1 MSALALDVY
10 VQAFVARCLAARPSG
25 DGLIDEPGIHGL
37 LPDADDGRTRV
48 LITDDRARDRLS
60 TLLGDARAGMITV
73 CAAAVQCGEILEA
86 DPAWRAGTATAMICR
101 DLQTVRARPLP
112 SELTLRP
119 VQRLA
124 SDPPGGVPL
133 AEAAAAACRA
143 DPAST
148 DARALGDHLRSLPR
162 AFALWVA
169 VDHGDT
175 VRGTSGSAAFGATA
189 SVIFVNTDPTWRR
202 RGVAR
207 VMSAIALRAAEG
219 AGARYA
225 SLDASHAGK
234 DLYLSL
240 GFEAASQVRRFR
252 SPA

>member
-10 VQAFVARCLAARPSG
+10 VQAFLARCLAARPSG

-207 VMSAIALRAAEG
+207 VMTAIALRAAEG

-225 SLDASHAGK
+225 GLDASDAGK